1 MVTTLHTRILPLP
14 RYLYIYISC
23 RMRDCFAYTLFYN
36 NEYLLLGHY
45 RYIIFEL
52 NKSHFNKIL
61 FLSIYYLI
69 IEFIR
74 IMMGP
79 GYVGHST
86 DKCRISKLSNNKRSS
101 ISKYKCH
108 RISPQNVTGN
118 SVHYPIY
125 RTSPVWRVTQT
136 DHQEIKRCPLNNPFL
151 RNTDYHCIYQSIT
164 WHRVEF

>member
-1 MVTTLHTRILPLP
+1 MVTTRHTRLLPLSTNGHNTAYP
-14 RYLYIYISC
+14 VITATEISVYIYISC

-69 IEFIR
+69 IEFIC

-108 RISPQNVTGN
+108 RIS
-118 SVHYPIY
+118 HKM
-125 RTSPVWRVTQT
+125 SPVT
-136 DHQEIKRCPLNNPFL
+136 LF
-151 RNTDYHCIYQSIT
+151 IT
-164 WHRVEF
+164 RYIGLLPYGA